1 MIVAADEADE
11 GASALSQRG
20 ARPGGEVGPIFTPR
34 DFLDDDTPAESL
46 FTPRSRER
54 VLTHR
59 DREGEDAEL
68 EGAMSGLS
76 LGALSKGPSPSKKKA
91 KGDKA
96 AKAKGEKT
104 AKGDKT
110 AKGEKSATARGKE
123 KAVEAATAA
132 TAGASS
138 EEPLAAAGASEEAPS
153 DGPSKEKGKKGK
165 KEKKDKAPKAR
176 KEWSFVLDVQTADG
190 TVVHSMGTV
199 LKAKAME
206 KPVWAGLIVPAL
218 DAYANAAFESQEA
231 FNTAVSDNL
240 GKTERVR
247 VSVDGTLLET
257 SQKETKISSLLKPES
272 QAYQFTRIVIA
283 LPLLGEQAPLAK
295 KPIDADTAHFHVD
308 LRSLDGVILTSLECV
323 VPKSS
328 FNKVLT
334 KAVVVPALKHYFKL
348 CPDAPRVA
356 YDAIQIEVDGVV
368 TPGDDKAIS
377 YVKAANL
384 PVPVKLTLPTTLL
397 GGTEGG
403 APATADEE
411 GASAKKDKGKKGKKG
426 KKEKVAKDVPLPMG
440 PSKFVIDLQTDT
452 GDVISSFGTELSA
465 KFLNMPITES
475 IVKPLLTDWCNKN
488 QLKMPVDP
496 SAIRIIVNGQ
506 PVEGAPKCS
515 TFVRPDA
522 DVVGVVLML
531 PASFKLP
538 GAGDGPLRAADFH
551 VIMRFT
557 SGELAEFD
565 VKLNE
570 RWLGEPILKSI
581 VKTALK
587 TAKQGGL
594 APERVGVTIDSE
606 LIELRD
612 LEKRPSS
619 YFVKRARLG
628 PTLVELALPDYDI
641 TQSPAPP
648 SFFGALVAGAKHAVS
663 LFNPFSHASHPKGS
677 TALALLEPAQ
687 FQVNIH
693 GGLKRW
699 ETETELVHK
708 WLNKSL
714 RDGLVAPALK
724 AYFRDDIGSV
734 PVNADDEGLKVEVN
748 HKAISTADLSKHS
761 ETFVDRRSNTPTRI
775 DITLPTRQYTL
786 KRISKA

>member
-1 MIVAADEADE
+1 
-11 GASALSQRG
+11 
-20 ARPGGEVGPIFTPR
+20 
-34 DFLDDDTPAESL
+34 
-46 FTPRSRER
+46 
-54 VLTHR
+54 
-59 DREGEDAEL
+59 
-68 EGAMSGLS
+68 
-76 LGALSKGPSPSKKKA
+76 
-91 KGDKA
+91 
-96 AKAKGEKT
+96 
-104 AKGDKT
+104 
-110 AKGEKSATARGKE
+110 
-123 KAVEAATAA
+123 
-132 TAGASS
+132 
-138 EEPLAAAGASEEAPS
+138 
-153 DGPSKEKGKKGK
+153 
-165 KEKKDKAPKAR
+165 
-176 KEWSFVLDVQTADG
+176 
-190 TVVHSMGTV
+190 
-199 LKAKAME
+199 
-206 KPVWAGLIVPAL
+206 
-218 DAYANAAFESQEA
+218 
-231 FNTAVSDNL
+231 
-240 GKTERVR
+240 
-247 VSVDGTLLET
+247 
-257 SQKETKISSLLKPES
+257 
-272 QAYQFTRIVIA
+272 
-283 LPLLGEQAPLAK
+283 
-295 KPIDADTAHFHVD
+295 
-308 LRSLDGVILTSLECV
+308 

-328 FNKVLT
+328 FNKALT

-377 YVKAANL
+377 YVKVANL
-384 PVPVKLTLPTTLL
+384 PVPIKLTLPTTLL

-411 GASAKKDKGKKGKKG
+411 GASAKKDKGKKKGKKE
-426 KKEKVAKDVPLPMG
+426 KKEKVAKEVPLPLG
-440 PSKFVIDLQTDT
+440 PPSKFVIDLQTDT
-452 GDVISSFGTELSA
+452 GEVISSFGTELTA
-465 KFLNMPITES
+465 KFLSMPITES
-475 IVKPLLTDWCNKN
+475 IVKPLLIDWCNKN
-488 QLKMPVDP
+488 KLKMSVDP

-506 PVEGAPKCS
+506 PVEGASKCS
-515 TFVRPDA
+515 SFVRPDA

-538 GAGDGPLRAADFH
+538 GAGDGPLKAADFH

-570 RWLGEPILKSI
+570 RWLAEPILKSI

-606 LIELRD
+606 PIELRD

-748 HKAISTADLSKHS
+748 HKAISAADLSKHS
-761 ETFVDRRSNTPTRI
+761 EAFVDRRNNTPTRI